1 MRLDWFQ
8 GVWVQ
13 DWVQPKWIVRRSNP
27 LHVCPRSQRPPVS
40 QLNGFYRRTTE
51 AAMAHPTSKSKLPKW
66 VLSLCREMQ
75 ASIGFQ
81 LRTECELLKGFGPR
95 PVCPCGSLGWR
106 SRRYLLTPSGF
117 LAKTIFKTPSCDRR
131 HIGIRVGTVS
141 QAESGSDRYNCE
153 CRENGPLIA
162 TTRWQALDRAEPPLH
177 HGSHRG

>member
-1 MRLDWFQ
+1 MVVGVVLAALTSHIAQAVLCDVGWFQ

-81 LRTECELLKGFGPR
+81 LRTECELLKDLAPDLSALVAR
-95 PVCPCGSLGWR
+95 LG
-106 SRRYLLTPSGF
+106 GE
-117 LAKTIFKTPSCDRR
+117 A
-131 HIGIRVGTVS
+131 VGT
-141 QAESGSDRYNCE
+141 C
-153 CRENGPLIA
+153 
-162 TTRWQALDRAEPPLH
+162 
-177 HGSHRG
+177 